1 MKSEQDYYRQMI
13 QQMAKKTNDTRRH
26 PLSRPLLLLALM
38 GTCALNAQA
47 QRIDFDMSGRNPAE
61 VTAKDYISWM
71 LPELKPG
78 AAERRMFGA
87 VAVTLTNTSAAGKV
101 RTGWYK
107 ARITA
112 DRLINDGIHVVD
124 GQGHR
129 SITVTLSG
137 LGKGRH
143 SLQAWHNN
151 ADATADAGPVT
162 VQVNGKPKV
171 TVAPTARSGVRA
183 EAATSYVT
191 FKGDRVTVTYSAPT
205 DFYLN
210 ALEIDVPDART
221 LTSTPWPAD
230 YDLHADADGGIVTLR
245 WALPVLGADAQVL
258 HYGTNKEE
266 VERGAGTSIRLD
278 GTTDSCRLTGL
289 SPLQPCYWRV
299 DAVRK
304 GATNEGKLWTFQ
316 PRRLAFPG
324 AEGYGRYAIGGR
336 GGQVYHVT
344 NLKDDGSYGSFRY
357 GATQLKGPRTIVFDV
372 AGVITLNSRLTI
384 SDPYVTIAGQTA
396 PGRGIMFRGKALGV
410 ATDGITRFIRLRLGG
425 GDGWSGT
432 GANSATMDG
441 IGMAGNNHAI
451 MDHCSIGWAIDEGFS
466 SRNARNITLQ
476 HTLIS
481 EELNYAGHSHY
492 VEQSGR
498 YVEHGYAATIGGGV
512 PDGVGSFHHNLLAH
526 NNGRNWS
533 MGGGLVDGK
542 YAGRLDL
549 FNNVAYNWG
558 SRTTDGGAHEVNF
571 VNNYYKM
578 GPSSTE
584 RYLLSADLEGTGGGT
599 QSYYVSGNIRENLDG
614 TKTTDQQ
621 ALRRERV
628 KQGQVVDWQVFR
640 DEPFFPS
647 LAQVESAEAAWR
659 NVLSDVGCNLPE
671 ADNHDQ
677 RMVAETLTGTTSTQG
692 FHTHKKGLIDRESD
706 AEGFDGLNIETA
718 ARPADWDTDGDG
730 MPDWWETAYGTDPH
744 TPDNN
749 GDLDGNH
756 YTNLEEYLNWMAE
769 PHFSIQGPAQ
779 VDMAPYFRGY
789 THPAFTV
796 EGVPEGATAVVDGSH
811 LAVTPAASTALIT
824 VRVKASQGDV
834 SLVRSFH
841 FYVSPGTGEC

>member
-1 MKSEQDYYRQMI
+1 
-13 QQMAKKTNDTRRH
+13 
-26 PLSRPLLLLALM
+26 M

-344 NLKDDGSYGSFRY
+344 NLKDDGSYVRFAMVPRSSRGRVPSSSMWPVSSPSTAASPSATHTSPSPDRRHPGEASCSGARRWGWPPTASRGSY
-357 GATQLKGPRTIVFDV
+357 ACASAGAM
-372 AGVITLNSRLTI
+372 AGVARE
-384 SDPYVTIAGQTA
+384 PTA
-396 PGRGIMFRGKALGV
+396 PPWM
-410 ATDGITRFIRLRLGG
+410 
-425 GDGWSGT
+425 
-432 GANSATMDG
+432 
-441 IGMAGNNHAI
+441 
-451 MDHCSIGWAIDEGFS
+451 
-466 SRNARNITLQ
+466 
-476 HTLIS
+476 
-481 EELNYAGHSHY
+481 
-492 VEQSGR
+492 
-498 YVEHGYAATIGGGV
+498 
-512 PDGVGSFHHNLLAH
+512 
-526 NNGRNWS
+526 
-533 MGGGLVDGK
+533 
-542 YAGRLDL
+542 
-549 FNNVAYNWG
+549 
-558 SRTTDGGAHEVNF
+558 
-571 VNNYYKM
+571 
-578 GPSSTE
+578 
-584 RYLLSADLEGTGGGT
+584 
-599 QSYYVSGNIRENLDG
+599 VS
-614 TKTTDQQ
+614 
-621 ALRRERV
+621 
-628 KQGQVVDWQVFR
+628 
-640 DEPFFPS
+640 
-647 LAQVESAEAAWR
+647 AWR
-659 NVLSDVGCNLPE
+659 
-671 ADNHDQ
+671 A
-677 RMVAETLTGTTSTQG
+677 TTMPSWT
-692 FHTHKKGLIDRESD
+692 
-706 AEGFDGLNIETA
+706 TA
-718 ARPADWDTDGDG
+718 P
-730 MPDWWETAYGTDPH
+730 
-744 TPDNN
+744 
-749 GDLDGNH
+749 
-756 YTNLEEYLNWMAE
+756 
-769 PHFSIQGPAQ
+769 
-779 VDMAPYFRGY
+779 
-789 THPAFTV
+789 
-796 EGVPEGATAVVDGSH
+796 
-811 LAVTPAASTALIT
+811 
-824 VRVKASQGDV
+824 
-834 SLVRSFH
+834 
-841 FYVSPGTGEC
+841 